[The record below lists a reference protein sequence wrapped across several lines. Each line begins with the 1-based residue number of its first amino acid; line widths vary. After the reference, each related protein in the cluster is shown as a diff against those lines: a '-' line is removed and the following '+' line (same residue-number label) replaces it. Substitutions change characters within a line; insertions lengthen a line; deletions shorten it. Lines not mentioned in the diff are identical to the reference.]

1 MPFLV
6 PAITSV
12 ATWVS
17 TTLAAGGIQAFFL
30 RTAGTLVL
38 TAAAQKLMPQPQVG
52 SLSRPVSVR
61 APVASREIVYGSR
74 RKGGVI
80 VFLHSRGDRDQY
92 LHLVIAL
99 AGHQVQSIGSV
110 YFNGEEAVDAA
121 GTAVGRYAGKVT
133 VEKALGTENQMAFPG
148 LRAAVPEK
156 WTSAHRL
163 VGIAAI
169 HLQLTYD
176 PDVFPSGIPNNIT
189 VDLDGKNDV
198 FDPRLGTRGYT
209 NNAALCLADY
219 ISLTR
224 FGLGA
229 SYGTEDGIDPE
240 DLIEAANISDEEVPR
255 ADGGS
260 EPRYACNGVVSLA
273 QAPKTNIEALLT
285 AMAGT
290 CVMEAGRWRIHAGAY
305 RIPEVTLGPDDI
317 RPGGMTLS
325 TRISMAENCNAVRG
339 QFISP
344 ENDWQ
349 PDDFPAVASD
359 VYLTEDQGERRWRD
373 ISLPFTTS
381 ASCAQRLAKIELE
394 RTRRQMSVRL
404 AGKLTAWAADVGGT
418 VALDYAR
425 WGFEAKPF
433 EVVRQSLELARGG
446 EAVALLP
453 DMTLRE
459 TSPLVYDW
467 DASEE
472 QIYAAAPRTTLPS
485 GFDLPAPGTP
495 EVTESLYVT
504 RDGGALKIKADITWA
519 PSASAFVERYQI
531 AARNEAEGP
540 DAPWQDLGQTT
551 DTRFEHCD
559 IAAGLWTYR
568 VKAIS
573 ALGVR
578 SNWRERSVE
587 ILGLSAPPQALDGLT
602 LQTAGGL
609 AILKWS
615 KSPDPDVRLGG
626 AIVIRHST
634 AGTPGWANSVSM
646 DRVAGA
652 EALAVVPAKPGTYLL
667 RAEDSG
673 GRLGPVARIT
683 TKAAQA
689 VRFAPVDSLMAD
701 PGFVG
706 SKTDLG
712 VSGAGLQIA
721 EDLDGTGAR
730 ITMASE
736 GLFAFGLGL
745 DFGTLRRIR
754 LRSEIDLSVL
764 ALQDLIDDRLS
775 PMDSWADFD
784 GAEGAEVDV
793 VLEARETDDDP
804 AAAPVWSDWGRVDS
818 HEIEARAIEA
828 RAWLR
833 TTDTGYS
840 PLVTKLRLYA
850 DEVSP

>member
-1 MPFLV
+1 MPFLA
-6 PAITSV
+6 PALTSV
-12 ATWVS
+12 VTWVS
-17 TTLAAGGIQAFFL
+17 TTLAAGGLQAFLL
-30 RTAGTLVL
+30 RTAGTLLL
-38 TAAAQKLMPQPQVG
+38 TAAAQKLMP
-52 SLSRPVSVR
+52 RPETGTMARAVSVR
-61 APVASREIVYGSR
+61 APVAPREIVYGHR

-99 AGHQVQSIGSV
+99 AGHQVQSIGSIF
-110 YFNGEEAVDAA
+110 FNGEEALDTA
-121 GTAVGRYAGKVT
+121 GQPVGRYAGKVS
-133 VEKALGTENQMAFPG
+133 VEKALGAPSQTAFPG

-156 WTSAHRL
+156 WTTAHRL
-163 VGIAAI
+163 AGIAAI
-169 HLQLTYD
+169 HLQLTWD
-176 PDVFPSGIPNNIT
+176 ADVFPSGIPNIT
-189 VDLDGKNDV
+189 VELEGKNDIR
-198 FDPRLGTRGYT
+198 DPRLGTRGYT
-209 NNAALCLADY
+209 SNAALCLADY
-219 ISLTR
+219 LSLDP

-229 SYGTEDGIDPE
+229 PYGGTDGIDEP
-240 DLIEAANISDEEVPR
+240 DLIEAANICDEAV
-255 ADGGS
+255 ACAGGGF
-260 EPRYACNGVVSLA
+260 EPRYSCNGVVSLD
-273 QAPKTNIEALLT
+273 QPPKTNIEALLT
-285 AMAGT
+285 AMAGS
-290 CVMEAGRWRIHAGAY
+290 CVVEAGLWRIHAGAY
-305 RIPEVTLGPDDI
+305 RAPDLTLGPDDI
-317 RPGGMTLS
+317 RPGGITLKS
-325 TRISMAENCNAVRG
+325 RLSMAENCNAVRG
-339 QFISP
+339 QFVSP

-359 VYLTEDQGERRWRD
+359 VYLAEDQGERRWRD
-373 ISLPFTTS
+373 IALPFTTS

-394 RTRRQMSVRL
+394 RTRCQMTVALSGRL
-404 AGKLTAWAADVGGT
+404 PAWAASVGGSI
-418 VALDYAR
+418 ALDYPR

-433 EVVRQSLELARGG
+433 EVTRSSLELIRDADS
-446 EAVALLP
+446 VALVP
-453 DMTLRE
+453 DLTLRE
-459 TSPLVYDW
+459 ISPLVYDW
-467 DASEE
+467 EASEE
-472 QIYAAAPRTTLPS
+472 QIYAAAPRTTLPP
-485 GFDLPAPGTP
+485 GFDVPAPGTP
-495 EVTESLYVT
+495 EITESLYVT
-504 RDGGALKIKADITWA
+504 RDGGALKIKSEISWTA
-519 PSASAFVERYQI
+519 SSSAFVSHYHI
-531 AARNEAEGP
+531 EAQLGGGDWTE
-540 DAPWQDLGQTT
+540 LGQTS
-551 DTRFEHCD
+551 DTRFEHRD
-559 IAAGLWTYR
+559 IEAGLWSYR
-568 VKAIS
+568 VKAVS
-573 ALGVR
+573 TLGVSSDWR
-578 SNWRERSVE
+578 SRSVE
-587 ILGLSAPPQALDGLT
+587 ILGLSVPPQELTNVT

-634 AGTPGWANSVSM
+634 AGTPAWANSVSM

-673 GRLGPVARIT
+673 GRLGPVAMIT

-730 ITMASE
+730 ITVASE
-736 GLFAFGLGL
+736 GLYAFNLGL

-840 PLVTKLRLYA
+840 PLVTKLRLHA